1 MNDQC
6 LQCSGDMIAVL
17 SETTGDAALQ
27 YMRKQMQATAEGREV
42 LALQVHCAV
51 PQSRWQFFYLS
62 RRADE

>member
-1 MNDQC
+1 
-6 LQCSGDMIAVL
+6 MIAVL

-51 PQSRWQFFYLS
+51 PQSRWQFLICDTTT
-62 RRADE
+62 DE